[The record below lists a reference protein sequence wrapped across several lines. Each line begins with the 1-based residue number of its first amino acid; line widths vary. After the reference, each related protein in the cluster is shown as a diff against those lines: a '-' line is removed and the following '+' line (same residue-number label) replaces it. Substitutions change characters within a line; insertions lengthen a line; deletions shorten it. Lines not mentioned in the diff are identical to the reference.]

1 MEKRCQTLKTENRG
15 DLLPNLIVQKKRA
28 LFVTQSLA
36 NRKEREK
43 LWILSASTQESE
55 KTEPTEE
62 GA

>member
-1 MEKRCQTLKTENRG
+1 M
-15 DLLPNLIVQKKRA
+15 IVQKKRA